1 MRRYFMTG
9 TNAKYGEDQRMLGR
23 MLWPLIR
30 DHCLVHDK
38 YYHLAG
44 VQEVKIADSKSHFGA
59 GHRNIDAVLKE
70 VELAQY
76 SPCPGSESEAV
87 RGFFRPA
94 YVGASAVRLFFFN

>member
-1 MRRYFMTG
+1 MRRYFVTG

-38 YYHLAG
+38 YFHLAG

-70 VELAQY
+70 VNSLNI
-76 SPCPGSESEAV
+76 PRVLEA
-87 RGFFRPA
+87 RAKR
-94 YVGASAVRLFFFN
+94 